1 MAPLK
6 MIITVIV
13 MMLAALLG
21 SKPAGAGQIGGIDQF
36 LRNVTDVL
44 HQIEDN
50 VRPPFPTAWFQA
62 TLVLALVWMLAPL
75 LVNFWDA
82 IIRGSKRATS
92 MPEAERTCSWVHPLL
107 QGLDKFIHLFRDH
120 HTTVRHQTM
129 VQAITSLGSVFTE
142 DAVVQ
147 ARREREDAI
156 ESRKEMEAAKS
167 LVDAEL
173 KGAIIERDAAVASRE
188 AIAAA
193 KSLVDRE
200 LENKT
205 SFLETAKTDLE
216 NVRAE
221 LSRANVEIDKAS
233 RAQREMLKR
242 LDDIE
247 DRTKKVEEDA
257 VTMAKKQAVS
267 KSGENDG

>member
-1 MAPLK
+1 LTVSYPLFPR
-6 MIITVIV
+6 
-13 MMLAALLG
+13 G
-21 SKPAGAGQIGGIDQF
+21 DPDNSF
-36 LRNVTDVL
+36 L
-44 HQIEDN
+44 
-50 VRPPFPTAWFQA
+50 
-62 TLVLALVWMLAPL
+62 
-75 LVNFWDA
+75 
-82 IIRGSKRATS
+82 
-92 MPEAERTCSWVHPLL
+92 
-107 QGLDKFIHLFRDH
+107 
-120 HTTVRHQTM
+120 
-129 VQAITSLGSVFTE
+129 TSL
-142 DAVVQ
+142 
-147 ARREREDAI
+147 
-156 ESRKEMEAAKS
+156 S
-167 LVDAEL
+167 LKVDQE
-173 KGAIIERDAAVASRE
+173 GAIIERDAAVASRE
-188 AIAAA
+188 AIVAA